1 MCTCVRT
8 LNYTCRLQNEL
19 EECRDCTEEKTYHSL
34 HKELEELQRLCYHK
48 QMKQHLSRR
57 QNKDPQGG
65 HGSGAIASRLSHHL
79 PGHYNPYTHQYVP
92 SLGIHEADS
101 GVEYA
106 GDGGGESEGR
116 EEEACVLG
124 GTSAP
129 DEEDG
134 EGWDDEL
141 EAMDLTGISEME
153 WAEDGD
159 VYGGG
164 EVKEKEGGCV
174 SEQEEK
180 QGKTALGHKEHL
192 SGTTRAGRNKYSF
205 IKPSLNASSALNA
218 LRTVVK
224 SSGPRPVNSAC
235 ISAALDSPMPG
246 EMALK
251 KSSGQ
256 SIYKAPGQLHGYT
269 CRVYTKQHII
279 KISFLCTFT
288 EYPRQPKE

>member
-1 MCTCVRT
+1 M
-8 LNYTCRLQNEL
+8 
-19 EECRDCTEEKTYHSL
+19 

-48 QMKQHLSRR
+48 QMKQQLSRR
-57 QNKDPQGG
+57 QNKDLQGG

-92 SLGIHEADS
+92 SLGIHEVDS

-106 GDGGGESEGR
+106 GDGGEESEGR
-116 EEEACVLG
+116 EEESCVLG

-153 WAEDGD
+153 WGEDGG
-159 VYGGG
+159 VYGGDGGG
-164 EVKEKEGGCV
+164 EVREKEGEGM

-205 IKPSLNASSALNA
+205 IKPNASSALKA

-224 SSGPRPVNSAC
+224 SGGPRPVNSAC
-235 ISAALDSPMPG
+235 VSAALDSPMPG

-256 SIYKAPGQLHGYT
+256 SIYKAPGQLHGYA
-269 CRVYTKQHII
+269 CRVLNSMLKCHFYIH
-279 KISFLCTFT
+279 
-288 EYPRQPKE
+288 RVPKTAKRVRFRY